1 MSIVSKIKSL
11 FSSSE
16 LAKTL
21 AKQVA
26 AKAEPEVVTVF
37 AKVLVEGIP
46 ALSADSATALSKSL
60 VASGSKILEQKLES
74 L

>member
-26 AKAEPEVVTVF
+26 AKAEPEVVAVF
-37 AKVLVEGIP
+37 AKVLVAGVP
-46 ALSADSATALSKSL
+46 ALSSDAATALAKSL
-60 VASGSKILEQKLES
+60 VASGSPILLAKLES